1 MPWTAAGHIVA
12 AGGVRAAS
20 GDPAVSLTEVLWTD
34 PAARDLRAAQQ
45 VELSARYG
53 EGTPEPH
60 ADDVTVTVLL
70 AVDGAPVG
78 CGSLRDVSAEQ
89 GGSTAEVKRVYV
101 APAWRGRGLSRLLM
115 RDLESRATI
124 RGMTRLVLEAGLQQP
139 EAIGL
144 YLSIGYLPV
153 PNYGEWAGVADSRCF
168 AKDTGPRTADPS
180 RPCGTP
186 PTALGPPDVTPGAVP
201 GLRIETVPYAD
212 PEAAALRQ
220 HLDDGGPP
228 ADPEV
233 TAALAAPGGYAAV
246 DAALGS
252 QMLVTVLA
260 RHHGRPVGCASLG
273 RPRGLAEHD
282 PVTGGD
288 PGTTGELR
296 LVCVRPAAHRSG
308 VAGALVRAIERH
320 AADAG
325 LRAVVAETSIRQP
338 GVLALYR
345 ALGYRPVF
353 PFGAWEGDPL
363 GLYLGRALVPAAG

>member
-1 MPWTAAGHIVA
+1 MPERAAGQIAVV
-12 AGGVRAAS
+12 GGASATS
-20 GDPAVSLTEVLWTD
+20 GDPAVSLTEVPWTD

-53 EGTPEPH
+53 DGTPEPH
-60 ADDVTVTVLL
+60 TDDVAVTVLL
-70 AVDGAPVG
+70 AVDGVPVG
-78 CGSLRDVSAEQ
+78 CGSLRDVSAEH
-89 GGSTAEVKRVYV
+89 GSGIAEVKRVYV
-101 APAWRGRGLSRLLM
+101 APGWRGRGLSRLLM
-115 RDLESRATI
+115 RDLESRATA

-168 AKDTGPRTADPS
+168 AKDAGPRTADPL
-180 RPCGTP
+180 RPGGMT
-186 PTALGPPDVTPGAVP
+186 PTALGPTDVAPGAVP
-201 GLRIETVPYAD
+201 RLRIEAVPDAD

-220 HLDDGGPP
+220 QMDDEGLP

-233 TAALAAPGGYAAV
+233 AV
-246 DAALGS
+246 A

-260 RHHGRPVGCASLG
+260 RYDGRAVACASLS
-273 RPRGLAEHD
+273 RPHGLAEHD

-296 LVCVRPAAHRSG
+296 RVYVRPEARRSG
-308 VAGALVRAIERH
+308 VAGALVRALERQ
-320 AADAG
+320 ATDAG
-325 LRAVVAETSIRQP
+325 LRAVVLATGIRQP
-338 GVLALYR
+338 GALSLYR

-353 PFGAWEGDPL
+353 PFGAWEGDLL
-363 GLYLGRALVPAAG
+363 GLYLGRALMPAAG